1 MYFISILAI
10 ILVTVILGSSW
21 GFSPFFGLNHFV
33 DLPSLLIILL
43 ICIPLLIS
51 SGLFKDFNN
60 AFRIALNKK
69 AEYGLIEIKRAI
81 EAVSLTIKTLL
92 CAGIFLFAAS
102 LLQILKMLSDLTE
115 LGPTIA
121 VALLTL
127 IYTLIFALM
136 LLPIKSILNIRI
148 IEFMPEQTE
157 NAAQEET
164 E

>member
-10 ILVTVILGSSW
+10 MFATILLGSGW
-21 GFSPFFGLNHFV
+21 GFSSCFGLTHFV
-33 DLPSLLIILL
+33 DLPTLLIILL
-43 ICIPLLIS
+43 ICIPILVS

-60 AFRIALNKK
+60 AFRITLNKK

-81 EAVSLTIKTLL
+81 EAVSLIIKTLL
-92 CAGIFLFAAS
+92 CTGIFLFTAS
-102 LLQILKMLSDLTE
+102 LLQILRMLSDPAE
-115 LGPTIA
+115 LGHNISA
-121 VALLTL
+121 ALLAWV
-127 IYTLIFALM
+127 YTLIFALM

-157 NAAQEET
+157 NTTQRET